1 MKIILGIVNE
11 ADQPIII
18 EALNEKGI
26 HATILSTTGDFM
38 RYGRATFI
46 VGVEDHC
53 VEMVVE
59 LIKKHATSFL
69 KADHKSEEHGF
80 VYVMD
85 ITKFLT
91 RQQSLEQ

>member
-1 MKIILGIVNE
+1 MNE
-11 ADQPIII
+11 ADQPLIL

-46 VGVEDHC
+46 VGVEDDC
-53 VEMVVE
+53 VELVVGI
-59 LIKKHATSFL
+59 IKEHATSYL
-69 KADHKSEEHGF
+69 KADHKSDEHGF
-80 VYVMD
+80 IYVMD
-85 ITKFLT
+85 ITQFLS